1 MRKADNL
8 VDNSQKAPYILFEFN
23 SKEKIMEVIND
34 STFENEV
41 LKSDKPVLVDFF
53 ATWCGPCR
61 QMLPIVTELSEEMSD
76 KIKIVKMDVDESP
89 KTPET
94 FAIQSIPTLILF
106 KDGKVLDQ
114 KTGAMPKSALLEW
127 INSKI

>member
-23 SKEKIMEVIND
+23 SKEKIMEIIND

-94 FAIQSIPTLILF
+94 FAIQSIPTLIIF